1 MLRVESFFGC
11 CLVQYLY
18 VAGVGDN
25 LSRFMNGGDVRINVI
40 L

>member
-1 MLRVESFFGC
+1 MLFSAISIN
-11 CLVQYLY
+11 